1 MKKSILFVNDEMMIG
16 GVSRILNTLLSMLDK
31 EKYDIDLLVLHP
43 RGGYMQEIPEGINVI
58 ETSPFFEYVDQPID
72 ELTKEKDIK
81 GIIKKSIF
89 VFYMKSGLIKR
100 LIRRER
106 KKILKKQYDVEFSAK
121 EGFCTIFNACGDAK
135 LKLNWIQTDYEKENY
150 AKHHIELFEWALSK
164 IDMNIASSDGVKA
177 AFEKVFDVHNISI
190 IHNLMDEE
198 RIRKLSLEEVDHHF
212 DPEKFNM
219 IAVARFHPQKGL
231 DRLLAAVKK
240 MKDLQMHVSLILI
253 GDGILNESLHKQTE
267 ELGLNEEV
275 QFLGYQMNPYPYI
288 RQSDLFVMTSL
299 FEGYPTITIES
310 LISTTP
316 VFTTEVSGV
325 SEQIKEVYEGKI
337 VKNDQI
343 HIDNG
348 LIEMAAHKEQLREYK
363 RKLENYHYENDLILE
378 KMCELLEGRFER

>member
-72 ELTKEKDIK
+72 ELTKDKNIT

-100 LIRRER
+100 QIRRER
-106 KKILKKQYDVEFSAK
+106 KKILKKHYDVEFSAK

-150 AKHHIELFEWALSK
+150 AKHHIELFEWALSR
-164 IDMNIASSDGVKA
+164 IDRNIASSDGVKA
-177 AFEKVFDVHNISI
+177 AFEKVFDVHNISV

-198 RIRKLSLEEVDHHF
+198 RIRKLSLEETDYHA
-212 DPEKFNM
+212 DPDKFNM

-231 DRLLAAVKK
+231 DRLLEAMKK
-240 MKDLQMHVSLILI
+240 MKDLQIKLSLILI
-253 GDGILNESLHKQTE
+253 GDGLLNESLHKQTE
-267 ELGLNEEV
+267 ELGLTEEV
-275 QFLGYQMNPYPYI
+275 QFLGYQLNPYPYI
-288 RQSDLFVMTSL
+288 RESDLFVMTSL

-325 SEQIKEVYEGKI
+325 NEQIKEEYEGKI

-348 LIEMAAHKEQLREYK
+348 LIEMAAHKDQLRAYK
-363 RKLENYHYENDLILE
+363 KKLENYHYENDLILE
-378 KMCELLEGRFER
+378 KICELLEGRFER